1 MKKTNKSNEINKI
14 EDNFYIASPIEDD
27 FYIALANSFNDN
39 LVIFDS
45 NEFKFNKLCLKC
57 GETFK
62 QTIDDR
68 LKDEAPNNAGMSA
81 LYSFYF
87 PITNLIKKLNATK
100 KNKFDRD
107 IFGHANIDDHAGDCY
122 NNTIFG
128 VYLGKS
134 DKKLCPEYA
143 AEVEKLKENGKPY
156 GNEYM
161 HFEKL
166 VNSWLENMDENDK
179 NVLKESIKEIEKETG
194 KYSDSYNLSII
205 NLLKEL
211 FNENFLPFVNCYC
224 EFLEIEPTTKPCK
237 LFYHQKL
244 ALKILYKYIIDC
256 MHFIIAL
263 LPCRW
268 GKTISMIHLFTNIS
282 ARLMPVISYIGTV
295 PTSYKNEKYT
305 YTEFKDIQL
314 IDLDSEK
321 DVNNFVYKGGKVMVL
336 LRTTGKIEC
345 FKRRIKSIIAIGKK
359 MNLKSNEI
367 FNVLEEVDFGNHL
380 KDKFFKQYCKE
391 ITKNFGN
398 SREMTTLAITGTEAW
413 KAEKI
418 TAFGNID
425 RSITVNKNDW
435 NQISC

>member
-1 MKKTNKSNEINKI
+1 MNKTSKSNETNK
-14 EDNFYIASPIEDD
+14 IEDD
-27 FYIALANSFNDN
+27 FYIALQNSFNDN

-45 NEFKFNKLCLKC
+45 DKFEFTKLCLKC
-57 GETFK
+57 GETNA
-62 QTIDDR
+62 QTIEER
-68 LKDEAPNNAGMSA
+68 LKQEAPNAAGMSA
-81 LYSFYF
+81 VYSLYI
-87 PITNLIKKLNATK
+87 PTTNINKKFNATK

-107 IFGHANIDDHAGDCY
+107 IFGHAAIDDHAGNCY
-122 NNTIFG
+122 ENSIFG
-128 VYLGKS
+128 VYLGNS
-134 DKKLCPEYA
+134 DRKLCPEYA
-143 AEVEKLKENGKPY
+143 ADVEKLKENGKPY

-166 VNSWLENMDENDK
+166 VNSWLENMDEDNK
-179 NVLKESIKEIEKETG
+179 NTWKEIIKLEE
-194 KYSDSYNLSII
+194 KYSDAYCSAII
-205 NLLKEL
+205 NMLKEL
-211 FNENFLPFVNCYC
+211 FNENFLPFVNRYC

-237 LFYHQKL
+237 LYKHQKL

-282 ARLMPVISYIGTV
+282 ARLMPVITYIGTV

-305 YTEFKDIQL
+305 YTEFKDIQF

-321 DVNNFVYKGGKVMVL
+321 DVNNFVYKGGKVMVI
-336 LRTTGKIEC
+336 LRTTGDTDC
-345 FKRRIKSIIAIGKK
+345 FKRRIKNIIAIGKK
-359 MNLKSNEI
+359 MDLKSNEI
-367 FNVLEEVDFGNHL
+367 FNDLEEVDYGNHL
-380 KDKFFKQYCKE
+380 KDEFFKLYCKE
-391 ITKNFGN
+391 ITKNFGD

>member
-1 MKKTNKSNEINKI
+1 MKKTNKSNETNK
-14 EDNFYIASPIEDD
+14 ND

-39 LVIFDS
+39 LVEFDI
-45 NEFKFNKLCLKC
+45 EDFKFTKLCLKC
-57 GETFK
+57 GETNK
-62 QTIDDR
+62 QTIEER
-68 LKDEAPNNAGMSA
+68 LKEEAPNNAGMSA
-81 LYSFYF
+81 VCRLNM
-87 PITNLIKKLNATK
+87 PTTNINKKFNATK

-107 IFGHANIDDHAGDCY
+107 IFGHAAIDDHAGNCY
-122 NNTIFG
+122 ENTIFG
-128 VYLGKS
+128 VYLGNS
-134 DKKLCPEYA
+134 DRKLCPEYA
-143 AEVEKLKENGKPY
+143 ADVEKLKENGKPY

-166 VNSWLENMDENDK
+166 VNSWLENMDEDNK
-179 NVLKESIKEIEKETG
+179 NTWKEIIKLEE
-194 KYSDSYNLSII
+194 KYSDSYCSAII
-205 NLLKEL
+205 NMLKEL

-282 ARLMPVISYIGTV
+282 ARLMPVITYIGTV
-295 PTSYKNEKYT
+295 TTSYKNEKYT

-336 LRTTGKIEC
+336 LRTTGNIEC
-345 FKRRIKSIIAIGKK
+345 FNRRIKSIIVIGKK

-367 FNVLEEVDFGNHL
+367 FNVLEEIDYGNHL
-380 KDKFFKQYCKE
+380 KDKFFKHYCEE

>member
-1 MKKTNKSNEINKI
+1 MKKTNKSNETNKI
-14 EDNFYIASPIEDD
+14 EDN

-39 LVIFDS
+39 LVVFDI
-45 NEFKFNKLCLKC
+45 EDFKFTKLCLKC
-57 GETFK
+57 GETNA
-62 QTIDDR
+62 QTIEER
-68 LKDEAPNNAGMSA
+68 LKQEAPNAAGMSDV
-81 LYSFYF
+81 YSLNV
-87 PITNLIKKLNATK
+87 PTTNINKKFNATK
-100 KNKFDRD
+100 KKDFDSD
-107 IFGHANIDDHAGDCY
+107 IFGHAAIDDHAGNCY
-122 NNTIFG
+122 ENTIFG
-128 VYLGKS
+128 VYLGNS
-134 DKKLCPEYA
+134 DRKLCPEYA
-143 AEVEKLKENGKPY
+143 ADVEKLKENGKPY

-166 VNSWLENMDENDK
+166 VNSWLENMDEDNK
-179 NVLKESIKEIEKETG
+179 NTWKEIIKLEEEYTDA
-194 KYSDSYNLSII
+194 YCSAII
-205 NLLKEL
+205 NMLKEL

-282 ARLMPVISYIGTV
+282 ARLMPVITYIGTV
-295 PTSYKNEKYT
+295 TTSYKNEKYT
-305 YTEFKDIQL
+305 YTEFKNIQL

-345 FKRRIKSIIAIGKK
+345 FNRRIKNIIVIGKK

-367 FNVLEEVDFGNHL
+367 FNVLEEIDYGNHL
-380 KDKFFKQYCKE
+380 KDKFFKHYCEE

>member
-1 MKKTNKSNEINKI
+1 MKKTNKSNETNK
-14 EDNFYIASPIEDD
+14 ND

-39 LVIFDS
+39 LVEFDI
-45 NEFKFNKLCLKC
+45 EDFKFTKLCLKC
-57 GETFK
+57 GETNK
-62 QTIDDR
+62 QTIEER
-68 LKDEAPNNAGMSA
+68 LKEEAPNNAGMSA
-81 LYSFYF
+81 VCRLNM
-87 PITNLIKKLNATK
+87 PTTNINKKFNATK

-107 IFGHANIDDHAGDCY
+107 IFGHAAIDDHAGNCY
-122 NNTIFG
+122 ENTIFG
-128 VYLGKS
+128 VYLGNS
-134 DKKLCPEYA
+134 DRKLCPEYA
-143 AEVEKLKENGKPY
+143 ADVEKLKENGKPY

-166 VNSWLENMDENDK
+166 VNSWLENMDEDNK
-179 NVLKESIKEIEKETG
+179 NTWKEIIKLEEEYTDA
-194 KYSDSYNLSII
+194 YCSAII
-205 NLLKEL
+205 NMLKEL

-282 ARLMPVISYIGTV
+282 ARLMPVITYIGTV
-295 PTSYKNEKYT
+295 TTSYKNEKYT
-305 YTEFKDIQL
+305 YTEFKNIQL

-336 LRTTGKIEC
+336 LRTTGNIEC
-345 FKRRIKSIIAIGKK
+345 FNRRIKSIIVIGKK

-367 FNVLEEVDFGNHL
+367 FNVLEEIDYGNHL
-380 KDKFFKQYCKE
+380 KDKFFKHYCEE

>member
-27 FYIALANSFNDN
+27 FYIALPNIFNDD
-39 LVIFDS
+39 LVVFDS
-45 NEFKFNKLCLKC
+45 VNFKFTKLCLKC
-57 GETFK
+57 GETHRNK
-62 QTIDDR
+62 TNRIEKR
-68 LKDEAPNNAGMSA
+68 LKEEAANAGGVTSI
-81 LYSFYF
+81 YSLN
-87 PITNLIKKLNATK
+87 ISTTNINKKFNATK

-107 IFGHANIDDHAGDCY
+107 IFGHKDIDDHAGNCY
-122 NNTIFG
+122 ENTIFG
-128 VYLGKS
+128 VYLGNS
-134 DKKLCPEYA
+134 DRKLCPEYA
-143 AEVEKLKENGKPY
+143 ADVEKLKEEGRFY
-156 GNEYM
+156 GDEYM

-166 VNSWLENMDENDK
+166 VNSWLENKDEDYK
-179 NVLKESIKEIEKETG
+179 NTWKEIIKHEE
-194 KYSDSYNLSII
+194 KYSKSYCRII
-205 NLLKEL
+205 IDMLKEL

-282 ARLMPVISYIGTV
+282 ARLMPVITYIGTV
-295 PTSYKNEKYT
+295 TTSYKNEKYT
-305 YTEFKDIQL
+305 YTEFKNIQL

-345 FKRRIKSIIAIGKK
+345 FNRRIKNIIYIGKK

-367 FNVLEEVDFGNHL
+367 FNVLEEIDYGNHL
-380 KDKFFKQYCKE
+380 KDKFFKHYCEE